1 MSLGHTI
8 LISTVHS
15 SSFLWLYSHTLVSS
29 RTFNRG
35 PSRRRPISAGD
46 SYQSGP
52 GVDGGMEENPFH
64 LPSDFHSIC
73 SLPPPPLFNPIFL
86 STAEF
91 SEREHYVRDRSSSP
105 FLKQTRRHV
114 FVFPP
119 LHSFF
124 FFSYHCLCNTL
135 LGEGAKSTAEDG
147 LTVRLREA
155 QVFGNRLLWN
165 KFQDNPPV
173 MLILCL
179 RVVVECFGCVHRQS
193 RKSTFS
199 QGSVG
204 VYLRLAWL
212 ENNSHY

>member
-1 MSLGHTI
+1 MSVGHTI

-35 PSRRRPISAGD
+35 PSRRRTISAGD

-105 FLKQTRRHV
+105 FLKQTHRHV

-124 FFSYHCLCNTL
+124 FSHI
-135 LGEGAKSTAEDG
+135 TARVIRSW
-147 LTVRLREA
+147 VREL
-155 QVFGNRLLWN
+155 NRQQKMDLQCAWERH
-165 KFQDNPPV
+165 KFLATDSSGTNFKT
-173 MLILCL
+173 ILQWC
-179 RVVVECFGCVHRQS
+179 
-193 RKSTFS
+193 
-199 QGSVG
+199 
-204 VYLRLAWL
+204 
-212 ENNSHY
+212 

>member
-91 SEREHYVRDRSSSP
+91 SEREHYVQDRSSSP

-114 FVFPP
+114 FVFP
-119 LHSFF
+119 
-124 FFSYHCLCNTL
+124 
-135 LGEGAKSTAEDG
+135 KSTAEDG

-179 RVVVECFGCVHRQS
+179 RVLVECFGCVHRQS